1 LTGFNSGF
9 FDDASFVKFL
19 DQTNKSH
26 ANDEESYLQL
36 DGDLAKYYDKK
47 KFQQKNFSSQVFR
60 NECEALT

>member
-1 LTGFNSGF
+1 M
-9 FDDASFVKFL
+9 KFL